1 MNEMQG
7 AEEKGAGS
15 VRKYMTKPEPD
26 GNAADWPLSRAGS
39 KVRQN
44 GRDASRRP
52 PLQEFGR
59 KDTRFEQDFAQIAMV
74 YAIKIEAKVVL
85 SHD

>member
-1 MNEMQG
+1 MGEIQG
-7 AEEKGAGS
+7 AKDEGAGS
-15 VRKYMTKPEPD
+15 VRKYMTKPESD
-26 GNAADWPLSRAGS
+26 GNAADWLLSRADS

-44 GRDASRRP
+44 GRDARCRP

-74 YAIKIEAKVVL
+74 YAIKNRSKSGFVT
-85 SHD
+85 

>member
-1 MNEMQG
+1 MSEMQG

-15 VRKYMTKPEPD
+15 VLKYMTKPESD
-26 GNAADWPLSRAGS
+26 GNAADWLLSRADS

-44 GRDASRRP
+44 GRDARRRP

-59 KDTRFEQDFAQIAMV
+59 KDTRFEQEFAQIAMI
-74 YAIKIEAKVVL
+74 YAIKNRSKSGFVT
-85 SHD
+85 

>member
-1 MNEMQG
+1 MAKMQG
-7 AEEKGAGS
+7 TEDEGAGS
-15 VRKYMTKPEPD
+15 VLKYMTKPESD
-26 GNAADWPLSRAGS
+26 GNAADWLLSRTGS
-39 KVRQN
+39 KVRLN
-44 GRDASRRP
+44 GGDARRRP

>member
-26 GNAADWPLSRAGS
+26 GNAADRPLSRADS

-44 GRDASRRP
+44 GRDARRRP

>member
-1 MNEMQG
+1 MSEMPG

-26 GNAADWPLSRAGS
+26 GNAADWLLSRADS

-44 GRDASRRP
+44 GRDARRRP

>member
-1 MNEMQG
+1 MQG

-15 VRKYMTKPEPD
+15 VRKYMTKPESD
-26 GNAADWPLSRAGS
+26 GNAVDWLLSRADS

>member
-15 VRKYMTKPEPD
+15 VRKYMTKPESD
-26 GNAADWPLSRAGS
+26 GNAADWLLSRADS

-44 GRDASRRP
+44 GRDARRRP

>member
-1 MNEMQG
+1 
-7 AEEKGAGS
+7 
-15 VRKYMTKPEPD
+15 MTKPEPD
-26 GNAADWPLSRAGS
+26 GNAADWLLSRADS

-44 GRDASRRP
+44 GRDARRRP

-59 KDTRFEQDFAQIAMV
+59 KDTRFEQDFAQITMI

>member
-1 MNEMQG
+1 MGEMQG
-7 AEEKGAGS
+7 VEDEGAGS
-15 VRKYMTKPEPD
+15 VQKYMTKPEPD
-26 GNAADWPLSRAGS
+26 GNAADWLLSRADS

-44 GRDASRRP
+44 GRDARRRP

-74 YAIKIEAKVVL
+74 YAIKNRSKSGFVT
-85 SHD
+85 